1 LESVR
6 PFALDSQYLDPAQ
19 KPRIKNIRVVLDPP
33 SQSLT
38 DPHQQ
43 HHTGQISYDVNQSF
57 QGNTL
62 KISCAARFQ
71 ITTSN
76 AFDRSAWVGQLLPE
90 TGYALVDAEMRSVES
105 RIEGFPVRLS
115 LDAERT
121 FAGGPTMHDLMR
133 IDVTDIHEAATVD
146 ADFVRP
152 ADYRQQK
159 PVILSPGA
167 QFQ

>member
-1 LESVR
+1 MRWTLLLIALSTHPLLAATDLAYTVRIAHVGPLGKTQTFTVVRSGDRARASLIDGPEGEGVLYDGLLQIDRTHLVALNSRNRTWYELESVR

-76 AFDRSAWVGQLLPE
+76 AFDRSAW
-90 TGYALVDAEMRSVES
+90 
-105 RIEGFPVRLS
+105 
-115 LDAERT
+115 
-121 FAGGPTMHDLMR
+121 
-133 IDVTDIHEAATVD
+133 
-146 ADFVRP
+146 
-152 ADYRQQK
+152 
-159 PVILSPGA
+159 
-167 QFQ
+167 